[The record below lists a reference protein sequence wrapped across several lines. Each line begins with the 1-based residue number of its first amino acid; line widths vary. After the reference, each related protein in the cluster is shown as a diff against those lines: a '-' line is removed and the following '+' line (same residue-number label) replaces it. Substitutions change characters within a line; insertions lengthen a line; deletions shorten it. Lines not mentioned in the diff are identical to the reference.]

1 MGCHTWFLKDKEL
14 YLKRVEV
21 RNKMELMREC
31 DAEYDVVEYDR
42 LFDEAF
48 NLHLKN
54 KTEYHDLFR
63 TNKLTDDGDYTT
75 DVIYSREECFEWIN
89 NRNNKVYFTDVELA
103 VRKLNEFWDEYPN
116 GVIEFG

>member
-14 YLKRVEV
+14 YLKRAEI
-21 RNKMELMREC
+21 NKRMEMLKW
-31 DAEYDVVEYDR
+31 DAEYDTVEYDR

-48 NLHLKN
+48 NLRLKN

-63 TNKLTDDGDYTT
+63 TTKLTNDGYYTD
-75 DVIYSREECFEWIN
+75 DVIYSREDCFKWIN
-89 NRNNKVYFTDVELA
+89 NPNNKVYFTDVELA